1 MKMTPV
7 WLCHF
12 CVKTSYICVSYQWEG
27 MGDLAIWRDF
37 CSKAVSRKKFVTVV
51 VLDDLPN
58 SLQSHCICI
67 HLVWT
72 HVVQRCGL
80 GWVTWTH
87 MQYRYCMVWDHFS
100 KRLLHMQKMWSLIFL
115 IFCTTQIKYI
125 CIIKVCINDTLQP
138 QKELAR
144 NYKM

>member
-1 MKMTPV
+1 MRAV
-7 WLCHF
+7 RLCLF
-12 CVKTSYICVSYQWEG
+12 CVKTSYIGVSYQWEG
-27 MGDLAIWRDF
+27 VGDLAVWRKF
-37 CSKAVSRKKFVTVV
+37 RSEAVSWKEFVTVV

-87 MQYRYCMVWDHFS
+87 IQYTYCVM
-100 KRLLHMQKMWSLIFL
+100 
-115 IFCTTQIKYI
+115 
-125 CIIKVCINDTLQP
+125 
-138 QKELAR
+138 
-144 NYKM
+144 